1 MKNKILCLTLSM
13 ILTVSLLIPT
23 SADTTSIHISLSDRR
38 LAFSLIQQTA
48 SSYFQLNINE
58 FKPYIKESPIQVFP
72 LFYVAIE
79 TKTAPEIIWEK
90 RKGKG
95 WGKIAKE
102 MGLPPN
108 FHGKYMSAKN
118 KNKKSPATSTDDEIF
133 DIVEP
138 KHMAMTL
145 MPPKETHQRSASTL
159 SQISFFSS
167 KSDESKTQ
175 QQAGGATSPASTKT
189 WGSFLW
195 RKPGTPSSPTS
206 PPSVRDEGLY
216 PGRLRAN
223 TVSTNHSV
231 HTLEPIMSNGSEDAL
246 DTDSSPSAKS
256 ASSIP
261 PPAAPAPRSG
271 PWGGTCA
278 LRPR

>member
-1 MKNKILCLTLSM
+1 MKNKILSLTLSM

-58 FKPYIKESPIQVFP
+58 FKPYVKESPVQVFP

-118 KNKKSPATSTDDEIF
+118 KSKKSPATSTDDEIF
-133 DIVEP
+133 EE
-138 KHMAMTL
+138 MMTI
-145 MPPKETHQRSASTL
+145 R
-159 SQISFFSS
+159 
-167 KSDESKTQ
+167 
-175 QQAGGATSPASTKT
+175 
-189 WGSFLW
+189 FLH
-195 RKPGTPSSPTS
+195 
-206 PPSVRDEGLY
+206 EY
-216 PGRLRAN
+216 F
-223 TVSTNHSV
+223 
-231 HTLEPIMSNGSEDAL
+231 
-246 DTDSSPSAKS
+246 DTDPELLFYWRIQGLPYEDLFLAINLSLRLKISPQEIFSLRLSGKDWHFIAAKYRIPYSSLGQPFPGGKTAPSK
-256 ASSIP
+256 IP
-261 PPAAPAPRSG
+261 PGQQKGKKPKKNKKK
-271 PWGGTCA
+271 
-278 LRPR
+278 